1 MAGLEDLP
9 VEVSPRYE
17 GERIR
22 SGDMYVELAGPKS
35 FGAELFKVMDHDEV
49 RDGNVEVIGPD
60 IDDME
65 EGERYPFG
73 IFVKAAG
80 EELEEDV
87 EGVLERRIHE
97 FCNYVEGFMHLNQRD
112 QIWCRVAK
120 KAVEKGFKLEHLG
133 IALRELFKEEFGNV
147 IDAIEVV
154 LMTDE
159 DKVKEFVE
167 YAREVYA
174 KRDERA
180 KELSEEDVD
189 EFYVCLMCQSFA
201 PTHVCV
207 ITPDRTSLC
216 GSITWHDA
224 KAAYKIDPEGP
235 IFPIEKG
242 ECLDPEAGEY
252 EGVNEAV
259 KEHSGGAVERVF
271 LHSCLEYPHTSCGCF
286 QAVAFYIPEVDGIG
300 IVDREYT
307 GDTPLGIPFSTLA
320 GEASGGEQQPGFV
333 GVSYG
338 YMESDKFLQ
347 YDGGWERIVWMPK
360 ELKERVKHAIPDE
373 LYDKIA
379 TEEDATTVDE
389 LKEFLEEVEHPV
401 VERWEEEEEVEEE
414 EEKVEEEA
422 APAEAPTL
430 EVGELPLVPS
440 GGLNVKIVLK
450 NAKIYAE
457 KVIIKRVDKEGG
469 EK

>member
-1 MAGLEDLP
+1 MTSLSDLP
-9 VEVSPRYE
+9 VDVSPRHE

-35 FGAELFKVMDHDEV
+35 FGAELFRVADE
-49 RDGNVEVIGPD
+49 DELEPDKVEVIGPD
-60 IDDME
+60 IDEME

-73 IFVKAAG
+73 ILIRAAG
-80 EELEEDV
+80 EDLEEDV

-112 QIWCRVAK
+112 QIWCRVSK
-120 KAVEKGFKLEHLG
+120 DAVEKGFRLEHLG

-147 IDAIEVV
+147 IDAIEVT

-159 DKVKEFVE
+159 DRVKEFVE
-167 YAREVYA
+167 KAREIYR

-180 KELSEEDVD
+180 RELSEEDVD

-207 ITPDRTSLC
+207 ITPDRPSLC

-252 EGVNEAV
+252 DGVNEAV
-259 KEHSGGAVERVF
+259 REHSQGTVERVY
-271 LHSCLEYPHTSCGCF
+271 LHSCLEHPHTSCGCF
-286 QAVAFYIPEVDGIG
+286 QAVVFYIPEVDGFG
-300 IVDREYT
+300 IVDREYQ
-307 GDTPLGIPFSTLA
+307 GDTPLGMPFSTLA
-320 GEASGGEQQPGFV
+320 GEASGGEQKPGFV
-333 GVSYG
+333 GASYG
-338 YMESDKFLQ
+338 YIESDKFLQ
-347 YDGGWERIVWMPK
+347 YDGGWERVVWMPK
-360 ELKERVKHAIPDE
+360 ALKERVKHAIPDE

-379 TEEDATTVDE
+379 TEEDATTVEE
-389 LKEFLEEVEHPV
+389 LREFLEEVEHPV
-401 VERWEEEEEVEEE
+401 VERWEEEEEEVEAEEE
-414 EEKVEEEA
+414 RAEEA
-422 APAEAPTL
+422 AEERPTMEL
-430 EVGELPLVPS
+430 EELPVAPG

-457 KVIIKRVDKEGG
+457 RVIIKREDREGKG
-469 EK
+469 

>member
-1 MAGLEDLP
+1 MTGLADLP
-9 VEVSPRYE
+9 VDVSPRHE

-22 SGDMYVELAGPKS
+22 SGDMYVELAGPKGL
-35 FGAELFKVMDHDEV
+35 GAELFKVVDPDEIEP
-49 RDGNVEVIGPD
+49 DKVEVIGPD
-60 IDDME
+60 IDEME
-65 EGERYPFG
+65 EGERYPFA
-73 IFVKAAG
+73 IYVKAAG

-112 QIWCRVAK
+112 QIWCRVSK
-120 KAVEKGFKLEHLG
+120 DAVEKGFRLEHLG
-133 IALRELFKEEFGNV
+133 IVLRELYKEEFGNV
-147 IDAIEVV
+147 IDSVEVTII
-154 LMTDE
+154 TDE
-159 DKVKEFVE
+159 ENVEEFIE
-167 YAREVYA
+167 YAREIYQ

-180 KELSEEDVD
+180 KGLSEEDVD

-207 ITPDRTSLC
+207 ITPDRPSLC

-252 EGVNEAV
+252 EGVNKAFQ
-259 KEHSGGAVERVF
+259 EHSQGAVERVF

-286 QAVAFYIPEVDGIG
+286 QAVVFYIPEVDGFG
-300 IVDREYT
+300 IVDREYP
-307 GDTPLGIPFSTLA
+307 GETPIGLPFSTMA

-347 YDGGWERIVWMPK
+347 YDGGWERVVWIPK
-360 ELKERVKHAIPDE
+360 ALKERMKHAIPDE

-379 TEEDATTVDE
+379 TEEDATTVEE
-389 LKEFLEEVEHPV
+389 LREFLEKVEHPV
-401 VERWEEEEEVEEE
+401 VERWAEEEEE
-414 EEKVEEEA
+414 EEKVPEEEA
-422 APAEAPTL
+422 PAEEPTM
-430 EVGELPLVPS
+430 EVEELPIAPG

-457 KVIIKRVDKEGG
+457 KVIIKRADRED
-469 EK
+469 ES

>member
-1 MAGLEDLP
+1 MTGLADLP
-9 VEVSPRYE
+9 VDVSPRHE

-22 SGDMYVELAGPKS
+22 SGDMYVELAGPKGL
-35 FGAELFKVMDHDEV
+35 GAELFKVVDPDEIEP
-49 RDGNVEVIGPD
+49 DKVEVIGPD
-60 IDDME
+60 IDEME
-65 EGERYPFG
+65 EGERYPFA
-73 IFVKAAG
+73 IYVKAAG

-112 QIWCRVAK
+112 QIWCRVSK
-120 KAVEKGFKLEHLG
+120 DAVEKGFRLEHLG
-133 IALRELFKEEFGNV
+133 IVLRELYKEEFGNV
-147 IDAIEVV
+147 IDSVEVTII
-154 LMTDE
+154 TDE
-159 DKVKEFVE
+159 ENVEEFIE
-167 YAREVYA
+167 YAREIYQ

-180 KELSEEDVD
+180 KGLSEEDVD

-207 ITPDRTSLC
+207 ITPDRPSLC

-252 EGVNEAV
+252 EGVNKAFQ
-259 KEHSGGAVERVF
+259 EHSQGAVERVF

-286 QAVAFYIPEVDGIG
+286 QAVVFYIPEVDGFG
-300 IVDREYT
+300 IVDREYP
-307 GDTPLGIPFSTLA
+307 GETPIGLPFSTMA

-347 YDGGWERIVWMPK
+347 YDGGWERVVWVPRA
-360 ELKERVKHAIPDE
+360 LKERMKHAIPDE

-379 TEEDATTVDE
+379 TEEDVTTVEE
-389 LKEFLEEVEHPV
+389 LREFLEKVEHPV
-401 VERWEEEEEVEEE
+401 VERWAEEEEE
-414 EEKVEEEA
+414 EEKVPEEEA
-422 APAEAPTL
+422 PAEEPTM
-430 EVGELPLVPS
+430 EVEELPIAPG

-457 KVIIKRVDKEGG
+457 KVIIKRADRED
-469 EK
+469 ES

>member
-1 MAGLEDLP
+1 MTGLADLP
-9 VEVSPRYE
+9 VDVSPRHE

-22 SGDMYVELAGPKS
+22 SGDMYVELAGPKGL
-35 FGAELFKVMDHDEV
+35 GAELFKVVDPDEIEP
-49 RDGNVEVIGPD
+49 DKVEVIGPD
-60 IDDME
+60 IDEME
-65 EGERYPFG
+65 EGERYPFA
-73 IFVKAAG
+73 IYVKAAG

-112 QIWCRVAK
+112 QIWCRVSK
-120 KAVEKGFKLEHLG
+120 DAVEKGFRLEHLG
-133 IALRELFKEEFGNV
+133 IVLRELYKEEFGNV
-147 IDAIEVV
+147 IDSVEVTII
-154 LMTDE
+154 TDE
-159 DKVKEFVE
+159 ENVEEFIE
-167 YAREVYA
+167 YAREIYQ

-180 KELSEEDVD
+180 KGLSEEDVD

-207 ITPDRTSLC
+207 ITPDRPSLC

-252 EGVNEAV
+252 EGVNKAFQ
-259 KEHSGGAVERVF
+259 EHSQGAVERVF

-286 QAVAFYIPEVDGIG
+286 QAVVFYIPEVDGFG
-300 IVDREYT
+300 IVDREYP
-307 GDTPLGIPFSTLA
+307 GETPIGLPFSTMA

-347 YDGGWERIVWMPK
+347 YDGGWERVVWIPK
-360 ELKERVKHAIPDE
+360 ALKERMKHAIPDE

-379 TEEDATTVDE
+379 TEEDATTVEE
-389 LKEFLEEVEHPV
+389 LREFLEKVEHPV
-401 VERWEEEEEVEEE
+401 VERWAEEEE
-414 EEKVEEEA
+414 EEKVPEEEA
-422 APAEAPTL
+422 PAEEPTM
-430 EVGELPLVPS
+430 EVEELPIAPG

-457 KVIIKRVDKEGG
+457 KVIIKRADRED
-469 EK
+469 ES

>member
-1 MAGLEDLP
+1 MTGLADLP
-9 VEVSPRYE
+9 VDVSPRHE

-22 SGDMYVELAGPKS
+22 SGDMYVELAGPKGL
-35 FGAELFKVMDHDEV
+35 GAELFKVVDPDEIEP
-49 RDGNVEVIGPD
+49 DKVEVIGPD
-60 IDDME
+60 IDEME
-65 EGERYPFG
+65 EGERYPFA
-73 IFVKAAG
+73 IYVKAAG

-112 QIWCRVAK
+112 QIWCRVSK
-120 KAVEKGFKLEHLG
+120 DAVEKGFRLEHLG
-133 IALRELFKEEFGNV
+133 IVLRELYKEEFGNV
-147 IDAIEVV
+147 IDSVEVTII
-154 LMTDE
+154 TDE
-159 DKVKEFVE
+159 ENVEEFIE
-167 YAREVYA
+167 YAREIYQ

-180 KELSEEDVD
+180 KGLSEEDVD

-207 ITPDRTSLC
+207 ITPDRPSLC

-252 EGVNEAV
+252 EGVNKAFQ
-259 KEHSGGAVERVF
+259 EHSQGTVERVF

-286 QAVAFYIPEVDGIG
+286 QAVVFYIPEVDGFG
-300 IVDREYT
+300 IVDREYP
-307 GDTPLGIPFSTLA
+307 GDTPIGLPFSTMA

-347 YDGGWERIVWMPK
+347 YDGGWERVVWIPK
-360 ELKERVKHAIPDE
+360 ALKERMKHAIPDE

-379 TEEDATTVDE
+379 TEEDATTVEE
-389 LKEFLEEVEHPV
+389 LREFLEKVEHPV
-401 VERWEEEEEVEEE
+401 VERWAEEEEG
-414 EEKVEEEA
+414 EEKVPEEEA
-422 APAEAPTL
+422 PAEEPTM
-430 EVGELPLVPS
+430 EAEELPIAPG

-457 KVIIKRVDKEGG
+457 KVIIKRADRED
-469 EK
+469 ES

>member
-1 MAGLEDLP
+1 
-9 VEVSPRYE
+9 
-17 GERIR
+17 
-22 SGDMYVELAGPKS
+22 MYVELAGPKGL
-35 FGAELFKVMDHDEV
+35 GAELFKVVDPDEIEP
-49 RDGNVEVIGPD
+49 DKVEVIGPD
-60 IDDME
+60 IDEME
-65 EGERYPFG
+65 EGERYPFA
-73 IFVKAAG
+73 IYVKAAG

-112 QIWCRVAK
+112 QIWCRVSK
-120 KAVEKGFKLEHLG
+120 DAVEKGFRLEHLG
-133 IALRELFKEEFGNV
+133 IVLRELYKEEFGNV
-147 IDAIEVV
+147 IDSVEVTII
-154 LMTDE
+154 TDE
-159 DKVKEFVE
+159 ENVEEFIE
-167 YAREVYA
+167 YAREIYQ

-180 KELSEEDVD
+180 KGLSEEDVD

-207 ITPDRTSLC
+207 ITPDRPSLC

-252 EGVNEAV
+252 EGVNKAFQ
-259 KEHSGGAVERVF
+259 EHSQGAVERVF

-286 QAVAFYIPEVDGIG
+286 QAVVFYIPEVDGFG
-300 IVDREYT
+300 IVDREYP
-307 GDTPLGIPFSTLA
+307 GETPIGLPFSTMA

-347 YDGGWERIVWMPK
+347 YDGGWERVVWIPK
-360 ELKERVKHAIPDE
+360 ALKERMKHAIPDE

-379 TEEDATTVDE
+379 TEEDATTVEE
-389 LKEFLEEVEHPV
+389 LREFLEKVEHPV
-401 VERWEEEEEVEEE
+401 VERWAEEEEE
-414 EEKVEEEA
+414 EEKVPEEEA
-422 APAEAPTL
+422 PAEEPTM
-430 EVGELPLVPS
+430 EVEELPIAPG

-457 KVIIKRVDKEGG
+457 KVIIKRADRED
-469 EK
+469 ES

>member
-1 MAGLEDLP
+1 MTSLADLP
-9 VEVSPRYE
+9 VDVSPRHE

-35 FGAELFKVMDHDEV
+35 FGAELFKVVDPDEIEP
-49 RDGNVEVIGPD
+49 DKVEVSGPD
-60 IDDME
+60 IDEME
-65 EGERYPFG
+65 EGGRYPFA
-73 IFVKAAG
+73 IYVKAAG

-112 QIWCRVAK
+112 QIWCRVSK
-120 KAVEKGFKLEHLG
+120 NVTEKGFRLEHLG
-133 IALRELFKEEFGNV
+133 IALRELYKEEFGNV
-147 IDAIEVV
+147 IDSVEVTI
-154 LMTDE
+154 MTDE
-159 DKVKEFVE
+159 EKVEEFLE
-167 YAREVYA
+167 YARRVYK

-180 KELSEEDVD
+180 KGLSEEDVN

-207 ITPDRTSLC
+207 ITPDRPSLC

-259 KEHSGGAVERVF
+259 KEHSQGTVERVY

-286 QAVAFYIPEVDGIG
+286 QAVVFYIPEVDGFG
-300 IVDREYT
+300 IVDREYP
-307 GDTPLGIPFSTLA
+307 GETPIGLPFSTMA

-347 YDGGWERIVWMPK
+347 YDGGWERVVWMPK
-360 ELKERVKHAIPDE
+360 ALKERMKHAIPDE

-379 TEEDATTVDE
+379 TEEDATTVEE
-389 LKEFLEEVEHPV
+389 LREFLEKVEHPV
-401 VERWEEEEEVEEE
+401 VERWAEEEEEE
-414 EEKVEEEA
+414 EEKAPEEEA
-422 APAEAPTL
+422 PAEEPTM
-430 EVGELPLVPS
+430 EVKELPIAPG

-457 KVIIKRVDKEGG
+457 KVIIKRADREDKS
-469 EK
+469 